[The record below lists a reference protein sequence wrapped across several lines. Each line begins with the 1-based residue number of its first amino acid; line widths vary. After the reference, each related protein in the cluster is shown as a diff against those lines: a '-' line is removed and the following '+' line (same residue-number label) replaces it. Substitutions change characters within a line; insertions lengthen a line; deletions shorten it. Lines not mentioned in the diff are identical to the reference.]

1 MYLLQPS
8 SLAKTDWLSQPK
20 RKLKNTLLNSKTIV
34 IKGKDTTSVLLHV
47 LCSVALSGSVVVLRK
62 ELFLYLSDSEVVFV
76 FPLITYILL
85 WVNTACMVENQ

>member
-34 IKGKDTTSVLLHV
+34 IKGKDTTNV
-47 LCSVALSGSVVVLRK
+47 
-62 ELFLYLSDSEVVFV
+62 YLQRNFDE
-76 FPLITYILL
+76 
-85 WVNTACMVENQ
+85 EQ